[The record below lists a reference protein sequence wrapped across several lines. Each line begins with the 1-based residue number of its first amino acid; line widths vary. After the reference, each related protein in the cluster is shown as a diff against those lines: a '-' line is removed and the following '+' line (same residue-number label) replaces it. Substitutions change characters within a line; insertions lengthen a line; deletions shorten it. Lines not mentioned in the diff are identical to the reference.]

1 MAMWARFFGQR
12 KKEEDWHQRGKEEE
26 EREGGSAGS
35 EQRWT
40 SWRSLAKKSG
50 ETIETR
56 VHSVPYIVYF
66 VVLVLLA
73 FVADPYSFTRSWN
86 EGRSAMIAIVPLV
99 LLEMGRA
106 SFSPLETGRKALL
119 GWLTMGA
126 AAVYYLSVA
135 QPSVVNYI
143 ASVGTGLGI
152 NQTIVRYSWVWGI
165 DYALTSLFLIAL
177 LLLDRRS
184 KTITPLIYTV
194 GMASFL
200 FIDVLLPENTLGPFG
215 YVVPPVLRVVAAT
228 LDVFVPG
235 AAHSQG
241 NILMLQNS
249 SGKMNLQ
256 VFWPSA
262 GLDGI
267 VIGLLVVF
275 AICVKAGTGWTRG
288 TLYLIVGVIG
298 SFLVNVVRLVA
309 LAVYAM
315 SDITN
320 PRAFEAFH
328 SVAGELIFIP
338 WIVAFVILILRRET
352 RISARGAL
360 RIPPASAKV

>member
-1 MAMWARFFGQR
+1 MSMSVRFIRQATPSWAVRAV
-12 KKEEDWHQRGKEEE
+12 
-26 EREGGSAGS
+26 S
-35 EQRWT
+35 
-40 SWRSLAKKSG
+40 
-50 ETIETR
+50 TIER
-56 VHSVPYIVYF
+56 RARDAPYIAYF
-66 VVLVLLA
+66 AVLVLLA
-73 FVADPYSFTRSWN
+73 FLADPYSFTRSWN

-99 LLEMGRA
+99 FLEAGRGA
-106 SFSPLETGRKALL
+106 LKPIETGRKALL
-119 GWLTMGA
+119 GWLTLA
-126 AAVYYLSVA
+126 AGGIYYFSVA
-135 QPSVVNYI
+135 QPSVVNLLV
-143 ASVGTGLGI
+143 AEGTRLGI
-152 NQTIVRYSWVWGI
+152 SQTIVRFSWIWGI
-165 DYALTSLFLIAL
+165 DYACTSVMLISL

-215 YVVPPVLRVVAAT
+215 YVVPPVLQAVAAI
-228 LDVFVPG
+228 LDVFAPG

-249 SGKMNLQ
+249 AGRMNLE

-288 TLYLIVGVIG
+288 TLYLALGVVG

-338 WIVAFVILILRRET
+338 WIIAFVVLILRRET
-352 RISARGAL
+352 RISAQG
-360 RIPPASAKV
+360 RILPPPPPSPSSAPPGNV